1 MTKNRKPIGLHLLE
15 GNKNRLTKEEI
26 EQRQKHEE
34 SMKAD
39 TDKVVP
45 PSRLTKAQKEKF
57 VDLSEQLMKLEI
69 FDNLDVDTLAMYIE
83 TYDSYVRVTRSARS
97 MTAKQLKDDFK
108 DYAARMRTASQLA
121 SVCRQ
126 LAGDL
131 GLTITSRLKL
141 VIPETEEKSDSPMAK
156 FLRGRGNDG

>member
-26 EQRQKHEE
+26 QQRQSHEE

-39 TDKVVP
+39 TDKVIP

-57 VDLSEQLMKLEI
+57 VVLSGQLMELGI

-83 TYDSYVRVTRSARS
+83 TYDNYIRVNRSAKS
-97 MTAKQLKDDFK
+97 MTAKQLKEDFK
-108 DYAARMRTASQLA
+108 DYAQRMRTASQLA
-121 SVCRQ
+121 AVCRQ

-141 VIPETEEKSDSPMAK
+141 VIPENEEKGDSPMAK
-156 FLRGRGNDG
+156 FLKSRGNDG

>member
-1 MTKNRKPIGLHLLE
+1 MTKNRKPIELHILE

-26 EQRQKHEE
+26 KQRQKHEE

-45 PSRLTKAQKEKF
+45 PSRLTKSQKEKF
-57 VDLSEQLMKLEI
+57 VDLSEQLLKLGI

-83 TYDSYVRVTRSARS
+83 TYDNYVRVTRSARS
-97 MTAKQLKDDFK
+97 MSAKDLKEDFK
-108 DYAARMRTASQLA
+108 EYAIRMRTASQLA
-121 SVCRQ
+121 AVCRQ

-141 VIPETEEKSDSPMAK
+141 IIPESEEKNESPMAK
-156 FLRGRGNDG
+156 FLKSRGTDG